1 MMRQVARKAAGP
13 GLPCFNF
20 RLQGLGKSVYVG
32 VWKLA
37 AVSQMGGSKNVGPKY
52 STLNSRILILRT
64 PKKVP
69 LIFGNFQIHKTES
82 GATPWRRPYTPRL
95 SILGVSEN

>member
-1 MMRQVARKAAGP
+1 MGSYSSVGIGKFNLLFLWFIGGISIGLRARTKFEDGGFRMRQAARKAAGP

-37 AVSQMGGSKNVGPKY
+37 AVSQMGEVPKMWDP
-52 STLNSRILILRT
+52 NI
-64 PKKVP
+64 VP
-69 LIFGNFQIHKTES
+69 
-82 GATPWRRPYTPRL
+82 
-95 SILGVSEN
+95 

>member
-1 MMRQVARKAAGP
+1 MRQAARKAAGP

-37 AVSQMGGSKNVGPKY
+37 AVSQMGEVPKMWDP
-52 STLNSRILILRT
+52 NI
-64 PKKVP
+64 VP
-69 LIFGNFQIHKTES
+69 
-82 GATPWRRPYTPRL
+82 
-95 SILGVSEN
+95 